1 MSLSETTDAKRAR
14 SPKMMITVGIG
25 IALAIAL
32 IAVVSVLTGGTVT
45 NDKKNVLTTSA
56 LVGRHMK
63 SWSLGGL
70 NGGTVSAPWSSG
82 HPSVLVFFG
91 SFCGPCKAEMPELS
105 AYLRTHNTGSVDV
118 VAMDADDKRGP
129 AQAMVKKD
137 GVPVPVAF
145 DPNGVVVTNIF
156 GFEAVPESVF
166 LNAQGVVK
174 GVYLGA
180 IPKSVFIE
188 GLKLLRTT

>member
-1 MSLSETTDAKRAR
+1 MSLSDTAEVKRGL
-14 SPKMMITVGIG
+14 SPKVMIAGISVV
-25 IALAIAL
+25 LVVAL

-45 NDKKNVLTTSA
+45 NNKKDVLTTSA

-70 NGGTVSAPWSSG
+70 NGGTVTAPWSSG

-91 SFCGPCKAEMPELS
+91 SFCGPCKSEMPKLS
-105 AYLRTHNTGSVDV
+105 AYLRTHNTGDVDV
-118 VAMDADDKRGP
+118 VAMDADDKRAP
-129 AQAMVKKD
+129 AQAMIKKD
-137 GVPVPVAF
+137 DVTVPVAF
-145 DPNGVVVTNIF
+145 DPNGAVTTNIF

-166 LNAQGVVK
+166 LSAKGVVK

-188 GLKLLRTT
+188 GLKLLRT

>member
-1 MSLSETTDAKRAR
+1 MK
-14 SPKMMITVGIG
+14 
-25 IALAIAL
+25 IALVVGVVLAAAL

-45 NDKKNVLTTSA
+45 NHKKDVLTTSA

-63 SWSLGGL
+63 SWTLNGL
-70 NGGTVSAPWSSG
+70 DGGTVRAPWSAG

-91 SFCGPCKAEMPELS
+91 SFCGPCKSEMPKLA

-118 VAMDADDKRGP
+118 VAMDADDKRAP
-129 AQAMVKKD
+129 ALAMVKKD
-137 GVPVPVAF
+137 DVTVPVAF
-145 DPNGVVVTNIF
+145 DPDGAVTTNIF

-166 LNAQGVVK
+166 LSAKGVVK
-174 GVYLGA
+174 GVYYGA
-180 IPKSVFIE
+180 IPESVFVQ

>member
-1 MSLSETTDAKRAR
+1 MSLSDTTEVKRGS
-14 SPKMMITVGIG
+14 SPKMMISLGIG
-25 IALAIAL
+25 IVLAIAL
-32 IAVVSVLTGGTVT
+32 IAVVSALTGGKVT
-45 NDKKNVLTTSA
+45 SNKNDVLTTSA

-91 SFCGPCKAEMPELS
+91 SFCEPCQGEMPKL
-105 AYLRTHNTGSVDV
+105 AKYLRTHSTGSVDV
-118 VAMDADDKRGP
+118 VAMDADDKRAP

-137 GVPVPVAF
+137 DVTVPVAF
-145 DPNGVVVTNIF
+145 DPNGVVTTNIF

-166 LNAQGVVK
+166 LNAKGVVK

-180 IPKSVFIE
+180 IPKKYFVE